1 MSKVETIPEEIKG
14 LTLLEASDL
23 VKKMEEA
30 FGVSAAAATVVA
42 AGGGAA
48 AGGAAAAAE
57 EKTEFSVVLTDVGG
71 NKINVIKAV
80 REVTSLGLKEA
91 KDLGVVAPGELVRK
105 LRPALSTTSWVLI
118 GPSLTVCGAAPGKLF
133 GTTAKCLFCGFLHPA
148 RKGTR

>member
-1 MSKVETIPEEIKG
+1 MSKVETILEEIKG

-42 AGGGAA
+42 GGGGGAA
-48 AGGAAAAAE
+48 AAPAE
-57 EKTEFSVVLTDVGG
+57 EKTEFTVVLTDVGG

-91 KDLGVVAPGELVRK
+91 KDLVDGAPKTVKEGVTKDEAATIKKKFED
-105 LRPALSTTSWVLI
+105 A
-118 GPSLTVCGAAPGKLF
+118 GAKVEV
-133 GTTAKCLFCGFLHPA
+133 K
-148 RKGTR
+148 